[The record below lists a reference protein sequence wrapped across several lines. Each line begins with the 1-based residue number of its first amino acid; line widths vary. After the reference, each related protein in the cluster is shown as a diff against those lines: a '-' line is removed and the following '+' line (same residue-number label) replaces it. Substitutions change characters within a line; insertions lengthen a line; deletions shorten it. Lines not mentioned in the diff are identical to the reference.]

1 MKNCKSTMCQKP
13 LIFLIAAAIGIS
25 GVFGVSVPVHAQ
37 QPGTEAGDTAG
48 TKNGVD
54 FEAGEQLGTGEA
66 DGSGEQPGTG
76 EADGSGGQ
84 SGTDEPGGSGGQAG
98 TDEPGGSGGQAG
110 TDEPDDSGAKDD
122 GEAAAYT
129 DQQGVIYTF
138 AGKKNCY
145 VSGFETNIASAIRIP
160 EAVKA
165 NGGTYQ
171 VKGIRASAFK
181 SCTALKRLE
190 IPNSVTDIEAD
201 VFQGCKNLKSIVIV
215 PVKYTVKTSGKTAA
229 ATVKID
235 GALLTTPA
243 DVKLELGPDV
253 VKKSVSGK
261 KTDGVTLQVF
271 VRDNASYR
279 VKDGLPEDITLAK
292 KAVKLVADSGKSL
305 KVRVKDAQG
314 SSYYIKA
321 DAADLKQLSGDLSL
335 SVKKEKAD
343 DTSGTLQTDLKKAIQ
358 KNKLGAGNVDIL
370 SYGFGKGTKA
380 NISIVFPVKN
390 AKAGS
395 EVYVYRYDKAKRVFA
410 AVSFHPYTAS
420 KQGTVTLPISKGGT
434 FLAVKKSLKYMSR
447 KPASEFLREKGSTYY
462 VDQKGNAVHGWK
474 KIGSEYYYFDR
485 DSGKMAAG
493 GKVDGI
499 AIRTDGTAKQTAA
512 GVAKIQT
519 MIKARAVVEKITK
532 PSDSITVKREKC
544 FRWVFQF
551 PYRRYR
557 RLKPIYKQPGWEVT
571 FANDIFDHK
580 QGCCVSEAC
589 AVAFLF
595 HECGYKTVYVGIDT
609 GHAWVELEGRVF
621 DPLFA
626 EGRGYSKYY
635 NIPYSSYYMS
645 KPVYKRKI

>member
-98 TDEPGGSGGQAG
+98 TDEP
-110 TDEPDDSGAKDD
+110 DDSGAKDD

-129 DQQGVIYTF
+129 DKQGVIYTF

-165 NGGTYQ
+165 NGGMYQ

-271 VRDNASYR
+271 VRDR
-279 VKDGLPEDITLAK
+279 
-292 KAVKLVADSGKSL
+292 KS
-305 KVRVKDAQG
+305 
-314 SSYYIKA
+314 
-321 DAADLKQLSGDLSL
+321 
-335 SVKKEKAD
+335 
-343 DTSGTLQTDLKKAIQ
+343 
-358 KNKLGAGNVDIL
+358 
-370 SYGFGKGTKA
+370 
-380 NISIVFPVKN
+380 
-390 AKAGS
+390 
-395 EVYVYRYDKAKRVFA
+395 
-410 AVSFHPYTAS
+410 
-420 KQGTVTLPISKGGT
+420 
-434 FLAVKKSLKYMSR
+434 
-447 KPASEFLREKGSTYY
+447 
-462 VDQKGNAVHGWK
+462 
-474 KIGSEYYYFDR
+474 
-485 DSGKMAAG
+485 
-493 GKVDGI
+493 
-499 AIRTDGTAKQTAA
+499 
-512 GVAKIQT
+512 
-519 MIKARAVVEKITK
+519 VV
-532 PSDSITVKREKC
+532 
-544 FRWVFQF
+544 
-551 PYRRYR
+551 
-557 RLKPIYKQPGWEVT
+557 
-571 FANDIFDHK
+571 
-580 QGCCVSEAC
+580 
-589 AVAFLF
+589 
-595 HECGYKTVYVGIDT
+595 
-609 GHAWVELEGRVF
+609 
-621 DPLFA
+621 
-626 EGRGYSKYY
+626 
-635 NIPYSSYYMS
+635 
-645 KPVYKRKI
+645 

>member
-1 MKNCKSTMCQKP
+1 MKNYKRAMCQKP
-13 LIFLIAAAIGIS
+13 LIFLMTAVIGIT
-25 GVFGVSVPVHAQ
+25 GVFGVSVPVRAEQ
-37 QPGTEAGDTAG
+37 TDTDKWDSSDG
-48 TKNGVD
+48 QID
-54 FEAGEQLGTGEA
+54 TGEP
-66 DGSGEQPGTG
+66 DGSDEQIDTG
-76 EADGSGGQ
+76 EPDGSGGQ
-84 SGTDEPGGSGGQAG
+84 IDTGKPEDAGKEEDGKATVFTD
-98 TDEPGGSGGQAG
+98 
-110 TDEPDDSGAKDD
+110 K
-122 GEAAAYT
+122 
-129 DQQGVIYTF
+129 QGVIYTF
-138 AGKKNCY
+138 SGKKSCY
-145 VSGFETNIASAIRIP
+145 VSGFEKDIASDIRIP

-165 NGGTYQ
+165 DGGTYQ
-171 VKGIRASAFK
+171 VKGIRAAAFK
-181 SCTALKRLE
+181 SCAALKRLE
-190 IPNSVTDIEAD
+190 LPNSVTDIEAD
-201 VFQGCKNLKSIVIV
+201 VFRGCKNLKSIVIV
-215 PVKYTVKTSGKTAA
+215 PVKYTVKTSGKRAA
-229 ATVKID
+229 VTVKID

-243 DVKLELGPDV
+243 DVKLEIGADV

-261 KTDGVTLQVF
+261 KTDGLTLQIF
-271 VRDNASYR
+271 VRDNAKYR
-279 VKDGLPEDITLAK
+279 VKDAPPDDIILAR

-305 KVRVKDAQG
+305 KVRVRNAQG

-335 SVKKEKAD
+335 SVKKEKAGG
-343 DTSGTLQTDLKKAIQ
+343 TSGTIQTDLKKAFQ
-358 KNKLGAGNVDIL
+358 KNKLGAGSADIF
-370 SYGFGKGTKA
+370 SYAFKKGSGT
-380 NISIVFPVKN
+380 NIRIVFPVKN

-395 EVYVYRYDKAKRVFA
+395 KIYVYRYDKAKRVFA
-410 AVSFHPYTAS
+410 AVSFHPYTVS
-420 KQGTVTLPISKGGT
+420 KQGTITLPVVEGGT
-434 FLAVKKSLKYMSR
+434 FLAVKKSLKYVSR
-447 KPASEFLREKGSTYY
+447 KPTSEFLRENGSTYY

-474 KIGSEYYYFDR
+474 KIGSAYYYFDR
-485 DSGKMAAG
+485 VSGKMAAG

-499 AIRTDGTAKQTAA
+499 AIRPDGTAKQTDA

-519 MIKARAVVEKITK
+519 MIKARAIVDKITK

-626 EGRGYSKYY
+626 EGRGYSNYY
-635 NIPYSSYYMS
+635 NIPYSSYYIS